1 MDAGHPWLPALL
13 LLALAGVAVG
23 LAGDYCHGCS
33 HKTCS
38 TLLLFVA
45 VLFYFDLFL
54 LTTTGGHD
62 T

>member
-1 MDAGHPWLPALL
+1 MDAGHPRSPAVL
-13 LLALAGVAVG
+13 LLALVGVVVG
-23 LAGDYCHGCS
+23 LAGDDRHSCS

-45 VLFYFDLFL
+45 ILFCFVFM
-54 LTTTGGHD
+54 TTTGGHD